1 MRGQITLNEK
11 EQKRLM
17 ILNKV
22 SRGELSAAAAS
33 DLLGRSVRQTRRLL
47 SRYRKKGAAGLIHGN
62 RQRRPVNAL
71 DPRVGRQI
79 LKLAKTTY
87 QGVNQQHFSELL
99 AERENIAVSRSAV
112 RRLLENAGIGSPR
125 PQRRR
130 ERRSRRE
137 RYSQEG
143 MLVQIDASSHA
154 WFGNKFEKAALFAA
168 IDDATGKVL
177 GANFGQREDAQGY
190 FLLLADIVKRLGRP
204 MALYR
209 DCHGIF
215 QVNMARKQPLDE
227 QLEGKPDLSQ
237 FGRLLKEINIES
249 KPAGSPQAK
258 GRIERLFGT
267 FQDRLVAELR
277 LDSIHTSEAA
287 NRWLPEFLKRYN
299 RRFAVPPRIAGTVYR
314 PLMCDPS
321 TVFCFKYQRT
331 VGADNTV
338 RFFHHRLQIQPDR
351 TRISY
356 AKARVEVHEC
366 LDGSLA
372 VYYHH
377 RRLLTT
383 EAPGEAPVLRARRN
397 KRGKQTEQSTGPTKP
412 VEVKLTPPG
421 KPKTSPKT
429 HPWRRSFKTMTPR
442 SARRLPFPVAADVLR
457 RSQN

>member
-22 SRGELSAAAAS
+22 SREELTAAAAA
-33 DLLGRSVRQTRRLL
+33 DLLGRSIRQTRRLL
-47 SRYRKKGAAGLIHGN
+47 SRYRKTGAAGLIHGN

-71 DPRVGRQI
+71 EPKIGKQI
-79 LKLAKTTY
+79 LRLAKTIY

-99 AERENIAVSRSAV
+99 AERENIVVSRSAV
-112 RRLLENAGIGSPR
+112 RRLLEKARIASPR

-143 MLVQIDASSHA
+143 MLVQIDASNHA
-154 WFGNKFEKAALFAA
+154 WFGATYEKATLFAA
-168 IDDATGKVL
+168 IDDATGKVI
-177 GANFGQREDAQGY
+177 GAYFGHREDAQGY

-215 QVNMARKQPLDE
+215 QVNMVRKQPINE
-227 QLEGKPDLSQ
+227 QLEDKPDLSQ
-237 FGRLLKEINIES
+237 FGRLVKELNIES

-277 LDSIHTSEAA
+277 LDSVHTTEVA
-287 NRWLPEFLKRYN
+287 NEWLPQFLKRYN
-299 RRFAVPPRIAGTVYR
+299 SRFAVPPRIAGTVYR
-314 PLMCDPS
+314 PLLCDPS

-338 RFFHHRLQIQPDR
+338 RFFNHRLQIQPDR
-351 TRISY
+351 LRASY
-356 AKARVEVHEC
+356 AKARVEVHER
-366 LDGSLA
+366 LDGSIA
-372 VYYHH
+372 VYY
-377 RRLLTT
+377 RYRCLLTT
-383 EAPGEAPVLRARRN
+383 PAPAEAPALRARRKSGWN
-397 KRGKQTEQSTGPTKP
+397 PEQARRSQKP
-412 VEVKLTPPG
+412 VEAKVMRE
-421 KPKTSPKT
+421 KPTVSKV

-442 SARRLPFPVAADVLR
+442 SAWRLPFPVAADVLR